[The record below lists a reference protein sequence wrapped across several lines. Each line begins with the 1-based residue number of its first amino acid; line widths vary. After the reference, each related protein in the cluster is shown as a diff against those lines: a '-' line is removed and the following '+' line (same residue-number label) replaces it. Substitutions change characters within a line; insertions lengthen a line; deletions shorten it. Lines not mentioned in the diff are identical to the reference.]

1 MEQTPAVAPT
11 NPPLR
16 DTYLTE
22 KQLAKE
28 LPKCTVRKLRTWR
41 RLRVGPKWFKIGRET
56 VYLRSNVNEW
66 MEREAALTLDRE
78 QRSARRRSR

>member
-1 MEQTPAVAPT
+1 MEPTPAVALT
-11 NPPLR
+11 NPSLR

-41 RLRVGPKWFKIGRET
+41 SLRVGPPWLKVGRET
-56 VYLRSNVNEW
+56 VYLRSSVDGW

-78 QRSARRRSR
+78 HRRARRR